1 LAWASRSSR
10 AASGWAT
17 HAPWK
22 PSRIRHDPWAGAA
35 EPLATLALTWRF
47 RADPRPRSTP
57 IATLSAVTER
67 TSEPPKL
74 RVGERLRELAGYRE
88 ILWNLTRKELK
99 VKYTASVLGA
109 VWSLLNPVVFLIVF
123 SFVAAVL
130 GGAVQPYPPF
140 LLAGLL
146 AWNLFNVSA
155 LNGAQS
161 VIANANL
168 VKKVYFPR
176 EILPLATVGVALVDF
191 VLQSVVFFLYLI
203 VFQGGF
209 QASTVWLYP
218 LAFLDLLLFS
228 VAITMLVS
236 SLNVRYRD
244 VQHLIGLA
252 LLVWFWM
259 TPIVYPI
266 GRVYDYLLR
275 STNSFA
281 GIAWH
286 LYLANPMTWIV
297 NGFQKALFHPAD
309 PADDPLAPFTAAQ
322 LGLALS
328 IGALILLVFVYL
340 AWRLYFSMSG
350 DFAEE
355 L

>member
-1 LAWASRSSR
+1 M
-10 AASGWAT
+10 
-17 HAPWK
+17 
-22 PSRIRHDPWAGAA
+22 
-35 EPLATLALTWRF
+35 
-47 RADPRPRSTP
+47 
-57 IATLSAVTER
+57 
-67 TSEPPKL
+67 
-74 RVGERLRELAGYRE
+74 RVRLRELAGYRE
-88 ILWNLTRKELK
+88 ILWNLVRKELK

-123 SFVAAVL
+123 SFVSRVL
-130 GGAVQPYPPF
+130 GGAVVPYAPF

-146 AWNLFNVSA
+146 AWNLFNVSV
-155 LNGAQS
+155 LQGAQS

-191 VLQSVVFFLYLI
+191 VLQSLVFFLFLI
-203 VFQGGF
+203 VWGYGF
-209 QASTVWLYP
+209 TADIWLYP
-218 LAFLDLLLFS
+218 LAFVDLLLFS
-228 VAITMLVS
+228 VALTMFVS
-236 SLNVRYRD
+236 ALNVRYRD

-266 GRVYDYLLR
+266 GRVYDEL
-275 STNSFA
+275 STSTSA
-281 GIAWH
+281 YASTAWTV
-286 LYLANPMTWIV
+286 YLANPMTWIV
-297 NGFQKALFHPAD
+297 VGFQKALFHPSD
-309 PADDPLAPFTAAQ
+309 PTLNPLAPFTTTE

-328 IGALILLVFVYL
+328 IGALLLLVLVYL

>member
-1 LAWASRSSR
+1 LAI
-10 AASGWAT
+10 T
-17 HAPWK
+17 T
-22 PSRIRHDPWAGAA
+22 
-35 EPLATLALTWRF
+35 EEQ
-47 RADPRPRSTP
+47 P
-57 IATLSAVTER
+57 IATLSTVTER
-67 TSEPPKL
+67 TSEPPRL
-74 RVGERLRELAGYRE
+74 RVGRRLRELAGYRE
-88 ILWNLTRKELK
+88 ILWNLVRKELK

-123 SFVAAVL
+123 SFVSRVL
-130 GGAVQPYPPF
+130 GGAVVPYPPF

-146 AWNLFNVSA
+146 AWNLFNVSV
-155 LNGAQS
+155 LQGAQS

-191 VLQSVVFFLYLI
+191 VLQSVVFLLFLI
-203 VFQGGF
+203 VWGYGF
-209 QASTVWLYP
+209 TRDVWLYP
-218 LAFLDLLLFS
+218 FAFVDLLLFS
-228 VAITMLVS
+228 VALTMFVS

-266 GRVYDYLLR
+266 GRVYEELSA
-275 STNSFA
+275 STSSYA
-281 GIAWH
+281 TAAWYV
-286 LYLANPMTWIV
+286 YLANPMTWIV
-297 NGFQKALFHPAD
+297 NGFQKALFHPSD
-309 PADDPLAPFTAAQ
+309 PTLNPLAPFTATQ
-322 LGLALS
+322 LGIALS
-328 IGALILLVFVYL
+328 LGALLLLLLVYL

>member
-1 LAWASRSSR
+1 VS
-10 AASGWAT
+10 
-17 HAPWK
+17 
-22 PSRIRHDPWAGAA
+22 D
-35 EPLATLALTWRF
+35 
-47 RADPRPRSTP
+47 
-57 IATLSAVTER
+57 VTER
-67 TSEPPKL
+67 TSEPPRL
-74 RVGERLRELAGYRE
+74 RVGVRLRELAGYRE
-88 ILWNLTRKELK
+88 ILWNLVRKELK

-109 VWSLLNPVVFLIVF
+109 VWSLLNPIVFLIVF
-123 SFVAAVL
+123 SFVSKVL
-130 GGAVQPYPPF
+130 GGAVVPYAPF

-146 AWNLFNVSA
+146 AWNLFNVSV

-191 VLQSVVFFLYLI
+191 VLQSVVFLLYLVYLI
-203 VFQGGF
+203 AFDGYRLD
-209 QASTVWLYP
+209 APWLYP
-218 LAFLDLLLFS
+218 FAFVDLLLFS
-228 VAITMLVS
+228 VALTMFVS

-252 LLVWFWM
+252 LLVWFWL

-266 GRVYDYLLR
+266 GKVYDYLWK
-275 STNSFA
+275 SPNSLKHA
-281 GIAWH
+281 AWY
-286 LYLANPMTWIV
+286 LYLANPMTWVV
-297 NGFQKALFHPAD
+297 NGFQKALFHPLD
-309 PADDPLAPFTAAQ
+309 PNATPPPLAPFTAGQ
-322 LGLALS
+322 LGIALTA
-328 IGALILLVFVYL
+328 GALVLLVLVYL